1 MSFRTVLVTK
11 QSKLNYKN
19 RFLVVKQDIDEKY
32 IHLSEIDTII
42 VDSISVSISSY
53 LLKELADNKINIIF
67 CDEKH
72 NPFGELRPYYSSH
85 NSSKKIM
92 NQIKWTKANMNKLW
106 DEIIK
111 NKIINQALAIKNIDK
126 EKYELIMSYLN
137 DVKDGDKT
145 NREGHASKVY
155 LVPFSAII
163 L

>member
-1 MSFRTVLVTK
+1 
-11 QSKLNYKN
+11 
-19 RFLVVKQDIDEKY
+19 
-32 IHLSEIDTII
+32 
-42 VDSISVSISSY
+42 
-53 LLKELADNKINIIF
+53 
-67 CDEKH
+67 
-72 NPFGELRPYYSSH
+72 
-85 NSSKKIM
+85 
-92 NQIKWTKANMNKLW
+92 MNKLW

-145 NREGHASKVY
+145 NREGHASKFI